1 MKLILYILLVIVQS
15 LLFVRVVLSWL
26 QKEDANEFTKKIC
39 ALWEPIL
46 KPLRSIFSN
55 KRVGIDFSPILIFVI
70 IDIIKRFYF

>member
-1 MKLILYILLVIVQS
+1 MKLILYVFLVVIQS
-15 LLFVRVVLSWL
+15 LLFVRVILSAL
-26 QKEDANEFTKKIC
+26 QKEDANGFTKKIS

-46 KPLRSIFSN
+46 KPLRSVFSN